1 MGNIGGTGRRGEG
14 KISILLQSEG
24 PVKKEDG
31 WEEKASQ
38 HSLKTVGYL
47 IRSEQALL
55 LVKED
60 LSAILVLL
68 HFYLAWIEEWWEY
81 F

>member
-1 MGNIGGTGRRGEG
+1 MGNIRGTGRREER

-24 PVKKEDG
+24 PGKEEDG
-31 WEEKASQ
+31 WEEEASQ

-68 HFYLAWIEEWWEY
+68 PLFPSCLD
-81 F
+81 